1 MPKRAL
7 MVAGPDGMAPALQM
21 QIELWGDAVDW
32 TVATS
37 ANEALWEVRG
47 SPYVLVVAPYQLPDM
62 GGMDFA
68 EVVLKLSP
76 TTRVVLV
83 GVPMTPAIQNR
94 AQALGVFG
102 LLSDAEPQQVAAL
115 ISRALE
121 VPIPVPGP
129 GFKPP
134 GKTPVSSEVVP
145 PEPLSSRPPV
155 SPRAQQALH
164 VTPAKPVGPTEAGTA
179 AVPVQERRAVTWT
192 PEQQARVGRALQE
205 LVASIGPLL
214 ALLVDVQ
221 GQVLLREG
229 GVRVPEAEDLAAQV
243 VRVLMVREEMARLL
257 ADDRLTGFLF
267 FTGAR
272 YDLYAFPVTEASLLL
287 LVFDRTLA
295 EGKLGP
301 AWLYARKSV
310 EELRSALSP

>member
-47 SPYVLVVAPYQLPDM
+47 SPYVLVVAPYQMPDM

-76 TTRVVLV
+76 ATRVVLV
-83 GVPMTPAIQNR
+83 GVPMSPAIQNR

-115 ISRALE
+115 ISRALDL
-121 VPIPVPGP
+121 PIPVPGP
-129 GFKPP
+129 GLTPP
-134 GKTPVSSEVVP
+134 ATRPASPGLAPQATSPSRAPVPS
-145 PEPLSSRPPV
+145 
-155 SPRAQQALH
+155 RAQQALRP
-164 VTPAKPVGPTEAGTA
+164 TPARPVGGTEAGYTA
-179 AVPVQERRAVTWT
+179 PPVRAGRAATWT
-192 PEQQARVGRALQE
+192 PEQQERVVRALQE
-205 LVASIGPLL
+205 LVAAIGPLL
-214 ALLVDVQ
+214 ALLVDTG

-229 GVRVPEAEDLAAQV
+229 GVRVPEAEDLAFQAVQ
-243 VRVLMVREEMARLL
+243 LLSLREEMARRL

-272 YDLYAFPVTEASLLL
+272 YDLYAFPVTEASVLL
-287 LVFDRTLA
+287 LVFDRALA

-301 AWLYARKSV
+301 VWVYARKCV